1 MFSDPPLTK
10 RQLGWLMIFAG
21 VLLVLG
27 SLLVD
32 VVGAGQFGGLGPAQR
47 QAIGAGLFILL
58 FGLSLLPLGNLPA

>member
-1 MFSDPPLTK
+1 
-10 RQLGWLMIFAG
+10 MIFAG

-32 VVGAGQFGGLGPAQR
+32 VVGAGQFGGFGPAQR
-47 QAIGAGLFILL
+47 QAIGAGLFSLL